1 MIKEEGNYLQVEV
14 RLYATLRQQAP
25 SEAVK
30 GIVSITLPEKSTV
43 LELLNYI
50 KIDPVEVHMIM
61 VNGKGSELDTV
72 LHDNDRIG
80 LFPPVGGG

>member
-1 MIKEEGNYLQVEV
+1 MKVEV

-25 SEAVK
+25 AEAVK
-30 GIVSITLPEKSTV
+30 GIVAITLPEESTV
-43 LELLNYI
+43 IELLNYI
-50 KIDPVEVHMIM
+50 KIDPAEVHMIM